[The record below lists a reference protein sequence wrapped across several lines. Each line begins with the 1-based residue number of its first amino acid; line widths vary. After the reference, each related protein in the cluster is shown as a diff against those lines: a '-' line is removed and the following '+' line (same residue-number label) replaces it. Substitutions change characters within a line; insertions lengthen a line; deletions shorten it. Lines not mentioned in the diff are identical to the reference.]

1 MNSDSQDS
9 PTSPFGIP
17 GAGNLQSIMESMQK
31 AWGFAAAQPVAP
43 TLDIDEIDRRLA
55 DLNTVSQWLALNQNM
70 LQSTIQAL
78 QVQRATLAAIQSF
91 GMLPQTESAT
101 EPGNSAMDLM
111 QSFAQSFA
119 SAPRA
124 AAPDAAP
131 EAAPAHEAAPPAD
144 APPQPEPAASATN
157 PASPGF
163 DPQQWWDM
171 LQDQFA
177 RVASSAL
184 ETPAPAAT
192 AKRAA
197 ASPRKKPAAKK
208 PAAKKRASAAKST
221 KSTRER

>member
-55 DLNTVSQWLALNQNM
+55 DLNTVSQWLALNQKL

-124 AAPDAAP
+124 AAPDAARTLI
-131 EAAPAHEAAPPAD
+131 ALLTAPAAD